1 MGGPLSRLPCVCGF
15 ESSSLS
21 IPLLGC
27 TDHERHVA
35 IYSPPSHLQVR
46 VPTHIRR
53 RRRQRRC
60 FFTGLPV
67 SRRRHTTN
75 YYPKQA
81 PAGLRRAASDR
92 VQSLPSFSAFTAPID
107 GFPAIAP
114 SPACVSS
121 PVTARPPIARILA
134 AAPRRDATP
143 TTGCLPRVVSARFFF
158 PSKWVAE
165 STRPSAHD
173 PRVRISCF
181 DQDFVLMHPLYE

>member
-75 YYPKQA
+75 YPKQA

-134 AAPRRDATP
+134 AATRRDA
-143 TTGCLPRVVSARFFF
+143 GHWLPAPRRLGPVFFF
-158 PSKWVAE
+158 HPSGSQNLLVRPRTIPA
-165 STRPSAHD
+165 SVFPVLTR
-173 PRVRISCF
+173 ILC
-181 DQDFVLMHPLYE
+181 